1 MVLYRCS
8 HALYNCFWN
17 ISKPLWVGVLSDWV
31 WFPPQTST
39 LVCVGKK
46 PHQSISP
53 LRCGPL
59 VEPRQEP
66 LQDTT
71 LGIQYYFQIF
81 PDFIQ
86 LNSAETPVLPFT
98 QKNISN
104 QYQIRNTL
112 KQLQMLWALVF
123 HCPAPAWIF
132 PDFLEFFLHVLQVLH
147 VLLVMIPFKEALRFL
162 LRKRF
167 TLEDYRWRSP
177 RSRFDFFLTVLRSLK
192 SLVTDCRLRSAESE
206 VKRGAELNPIRQV
219 HHSWL
224 ITRLTD
230 WLTDW

>member
-1 MVLYRCS
+1 MRMHIRKIISIQQQFMLLYRCS
-8 HALYNCFWN
+8 HALHNCFWS
-17 ISKPLWVGVLSDWV
+17 IPKPLWVGVLSDWV

-59 VEPRQEP
+59 VEQSQVSLQE
-66 LQDTT
+66 TN

-86 LNSAETPVLPFT
+86 LNYAETPVLLFT

-112 KQLQMLWALVF
+112 KQLQMLWESVF
-123 HCPAPAWIF
+123 HCPTPTWIF
-132 PDFLEFFLHVLQVLH
+132 PDFFEFFLHVLH
-147 VLLVMIPFKEALRFL
+147 FYLLQFL
-162 LRKRF
+162 LRKCF
-167 TLEDYRWRSP
+167 IPNSKLTSFVTPKFAFFPTLQL
-177 RSRFDFFLTVLRSLK
+177 RFDCTIGLISLFPSYK
-192 SLVTDCRLRSAESE
+192 LSTIWLQDA
-206 VKRGAELNPIRQV
+206 RGHCAL
-219 HHSWL
+219 L
-224 ITRLTD
+224 ICAQNMS
-230 WLTDW
+230 